1 MTTGNRRAF
10 LGQLGMA
17 AAIAASGLPISAIAQ
32 TGAIIVPSGP
42 FRLQRELERG
52 LKGGQ
57 AVCVIRE
64 WDGRFLQDRNGL
76 KAIGEQ
82 VSCVVSAPAVL
93 EPIAEIE
100 RNRQD
105 AGPFPA
111 QIDRQGR
118 IIKAGRAG
126 GGADAAAAVAAAI
139 SILEQTGRSPGELE
153 DAKRYLN
160 RLARSADTVFADPPP
175 DLFFPRPGRATD
187 RRALALPDALTGEVR
202 VTLEA
207 TARADGLLDRFER
220 RIVTRIGDDV
230 RPSHEIWTL
239 RLL

>member
-1 MTTGNRRAF
+1 MP
-10 LGQLGMA
+10 
-17 AAIAASGLPISAIAQ
+17 SSAR
-32 TGAIIVPSGP
+32 SS
-42 FRLQRELERG
+42 RG
-52 LKGGQ
+52 LNS
-57 AVCVIRE
+57 R
-64 WDGRFLQDRNGL
+64 R
-76 KAIGEQ
+76 
-82 VSCVVSAPAVL
+82 
-93 EPIAEIE
+93 
-100 RNRQD
+100 
-105 AGPFPA
+105 
-111 QIDRQGR
+111 
-118 IIKAGRAG
+118 
-126 GGADAAAAVAAAI
+126 GADAAAAVSAAI

-207 TARADGLLDRFER
+207 TARDDGLLDRFER